1 MCMLMCMRMLNR
13 RVQVL
18 FDKDLW
24 INLTKLAESEGISI
38 GEFLRKAA
46 KEKIERKKELEHRKS
61 VIDSILKHRPKPFKG
76 KIDYKALINAGRRY

>member
-1 MCMLMCMRMLNR
+1 MCMCMLNR

-24 INLTKLAESEGISI
+24 INLTKLADSEGISI

-46 KEKIERKKELEHRKS
+46 REKIERKKELEHRKG
-61 VIDSILKHRPKPFKG
+61 VIDEIRRIRPAPFKG
-76 KIDYKALINAGRRY
+76 KIDYKALINYGRR